1 MRFAKIVILLALVG
15 LVGLAHA
22 QSSTS
27 QVTATASIEGVVVKI
42 GSNEPIADADLELSR
57 IEGTTAAP
65 LNPGAAELFAAVLFG
80 SNPPGLGGAEP
91 PPQIAPEI
99 KYAKTGADG
108 KFSFTNLKEGKYRLA
123 AIRVGSSYFPAEY
136 GQHDVRQRGL
146 PFPVTAG
153 QAVKNLKLEMATT
166 GAITGQIV
174 DEDGQPI
181 GHATVMALSE
191 QYQKGEP
198 RWYIER
204 IIMTDERGNYRLF
217 WLGPGRYKV
226 AAVYE
231 NPQQRNM
238 SMGPAG
244 PPGRGAARYRATS
257 PNLTRQI
264 MPNGEIVEEA
274 YGVVYFGGVVDPL
287 LARSIDVHPG
297 EQYNG
302 IDISMG
308 VGKSRTHHI
317 RGTVISGATGQPV
330 TGAQVGA
337 IPLRWSPNALVLTG
351 TTNAKGTFDLAG
363 AFPERYV
370 LGAVA
375 FAPSNIQLPPGTIV
389 PAGVVLNGGMSQ
401 VGYLSVEVANADVEN
416 IRVVANDG
424 INIPGHVVIEGH
436 IASANDPDL
445 ARMNISLVRDPDLIA
460 MPPGMMPLPPPPPG
474 TPPPPPGQRIG
485 NGVVQA
491 SGDFNLFVSQGDYRL
506 NVNGSLPSNGYV
518 KSIRIGGDDIQ
529 KSGLHLAGAV
539 QNPIQIVIG
548 TDGGNISGSVLSGV
562 SMTMPNAVV
571 ALVPDAFDLRNR
583 SDLYRSATT
592 DAQGNF
598 HLASVVPGNYK
609 LFAWEWAEPD
619 AWQNPEFIRPI
630 ESTGKAIT
638 MTAADKQDNVQL
650 NAIMLTRT
658 AQ

>member
-1 MRFAKIVILLALVG
+1 MRFAKIATLLALA
-15 LVGLAHA
+15 GLAHA
-22 QSSTS
+22 QSSTP

-42 GSNEPIADADLELSR
+42 GTNEPIADADLELSR
-57 IEGTTAAP
+57 IEGTAAAP

-99 KYAKTGADG
+99 KYVKTGADG
-108 KFSFTNLKEGKYRLA
+108 RFSFTNLKEGRYRLA
-123 AIRVGSSYFPAEY
+123 AIRVGSNYFPAEY

-153 QAVKNLKLEMATT
+153 QAVKDLKLEMATT

-238 SMGPAG
+238 NMGPAG

-274 YGVVYFGGVVDPL
+274 YGVVYHGGVVDPL

-308 VGKSRTHHI
+308 VGKSRTHHL

-330 TGAQVGA
+330 AGAQVGA

-351 TTNAKGTFDLAG
+351 TTNARGTFDLSG

-370 LGAVA
+370 LGAVVV
-375 FAPSNIQLPPGTIV
+375 APSNIQLPPGVVV
-389 PAGVVLNGGMSQ
+389 PAGVVLNGGVSQ
-401 VGYLSVEVANADVEN
+401 IGYLSVEVANADIEN

-424 INIPGHVVIEGH
+424 VNIAGHVVIEGRS
-436 IASANDPDL
+436 ASANDPDL
-445 ARMNISLVRDPDLIA
+445 PRMNVSLVRDPDLIA
-460 MPPGMMPLPPPPPG
+460 MPPGMMPLPPLPPG
-474 TPPPPPGQRIG
+474 TPPNSRPG
-485 NGVVQA
+485 NGQVQA
-491 SGDFNLFVSQGDYRL
+491 SGDFNLLVSQGDYRL

-529 KSGLHLAGAV
+529 RSGMHVAGAV

-548 TDGGNISGSVLSGV
+548 TDGGSISGSVLASVSG
-562 SMTMPNAVV
+562 TMPNAVV

-598 HLASVVPGNYK
+598 RLASVVPGNYK

-630 ESTGKAIT
+630 ENTGKSLT
-638 MTAADKQDNVQL
+638 MTASDKQDNVQL
-650 NAIMLTRT
+650 NAIMLRT

>member
-15 LVGLAHA
+15 LAHA
-22 QSSTS
+22 QSSTP

-42 GSNEPIADADLELSR
+42 GTNEPIADADLELSR
-57 IEGTTAAP
+57 IEGTPAAP

-91 PPQIAPEI
+91 PSQIAPEI
-99 KYAKTGADG
+99 KYAKTSADG
-108 KFSFTNLKEGKYRLA
+108 KFSFTDLKEGKYRLA
-123 AIRVGSSYFPAEY
+123 AIRVGSNYFPAEY

-153 QAVKNLKLEMATT
+153 QAVRNLKLEMATT
-166 GAITGQIV
+166 GAITGQVV

-238 SMGPAG
+238 NMGPAG

-274 YGVVYFGGVVDPL
+274 YGVVYHGGVVDPL

-308 VGKSRTHHI
+308 VGKSRTHHL

-330 TGAQVGA
+330 AGAQVGA

-351 TTNAKGTFDLAG
+351 TTNARGMFDLSG

-370 LGAVA
+370 LGAVVV
-375 FAPSNIQLPPGTIV
+375 APSNNQLPPGVVV
-389 PAGVVLNGGMSQ
+389 PAGVVLNGGVSQ
-401 VGYLSVEVANADVEN
+401 IGYLSVEVANGDIEN

-424 INIPGHVVIEGH
+424 VNISGHVVIEGRP
-436 IASANDPDL
+436 ASANDPDL
-445 ARMNISLVRDPDLIA
+445 PRMNVSLVRAPDLIA
-460 MPPGMMPLPPPPPG
+460 MPPGMMPLPPLPPG
-474 TPPPPPGQRIG
+474 TPPNSRPG
-485 NGVVQA
+485 NGQVLA
-491 SGDFNLFVSQGDYRL
+491 SGDFNLLVSQGDYRL

-529 KSGLHLAGAV
+529 RSGMHVAGAV

-548 TDGGNISGSVLSGV
+548 TDGGSIGGSVLASVSG
-562 SMTMPNAVV
+562 TMPNAVV
-571 ALVPDAFDLRNR
+571 ALVPDAFDLRSR

-598 HLASVVPGNYK
+598 RLASVPPGNYK

-630 ESTGKAIT
+630 ENTGRSIT
-638 MTAADKQDNVQL
+638 MTASDKQDNIQL
-650 NAIMLTRT
+650 NAIMLRT

>member
-1 MRFAKIVILLALVG
+1 MRFSKILILLTLGG
-15 LVGLAHA
+15 LVHA
-22 QSSTS
+22 QSSTP
-27 QVTATASIEGVVVKI
+27 QVTATASIEGVVVKV
-42 GSNEPIADADLELSR
+42 GTNEPIADADLELSR
-57 IEGTTAAP
+57 IEGTTDAP

-80 SNPPGLGGAEP
+80 SNPPQLGGADP

-99 KYAKTGADG
+99 KYTKTGADG
-108 KFSFTNLKEGKYRLA
+108 KFQYTGLKEGKYRLA
-123 AIRVGSSYFPAEY
+123 AIRVGSNLYPAEY
-136 GQHDVRQRGL
+136 GQHDVHQRGL
-146 PFPVTAG
+146 PFAVTAG
-153 QAVKNLKLEMATT
+153 QAVRNLKLEMSTT

-174 DEDGQPI
+174 DEDGLPI

-204 IIMTDERGNYRLF
+204 VIMTDERGNYRLF

-238 SMGPAG
+238 NMGPAG

-264 MPNGEIVEEA
+264 LPTGEIVEEA
-274 YGVVYFGGVVDPL
+274 YAVVYHGGVVDPL
-287 LARSIDVHPG
+287 LARSIDVRPG

-308 VGKSRTHHI
+308 VGKSRTHHL
-317 RGTVISGATGQPV
+317 RGTVISSATGQPV
-330 TGAQVGA
+330 AGAQVGA

-351 TTNAKGTFDLAG
+351 TTSARGTFDLAG

-370 LGAVA
+370 LATIVV
-375 FAPSNIQLPPGTIV
+375 APSNLQLPPGVV
-389 PAGVVLNGGMSQ
+389 PNLVIFNGGISQ
-401 VGYLSVEVANADVEN
+401 IGYLSVEVANADIEN

-424 INIPGHVVIEGH
+424 INIPGHVVIEGRP
-436 IASANDPDL
+436 ASANDPDL
-445 ARMNISLVRDPDLIA
+445 SRLNISLVRDPDLIA
-460 MPPGMMPLPPPPPG
+460 MPPGMMPLPPLPPG
-474 TPPPPPGQRIG
+474 TPPNSRPG
-485 NGVVQA
+485 NGQVQA
-491 SGDFNLFVSQGDYRL
+491 SGDFNLLVSQGDYRL
-506 NVNGSLPSNGYV
+506 LVNGILPANGYV

-529 KSGLHLAGAV
+529 RSGMHIAGPV

-548 TDGGNISGSVLSGV
+548 TDGGNISGSVLSSV
-562 SMTMPNAVV
+562 SATLPNAVV

-598 HLASVVPGNYK
+598 RLASVAPGTYK
-609 LFAWEWAEPD
+609 LFAWEWAEQD

-630 ESTGKAIT
+630 ENTGKSIT
-638 MTAADKQDNVQL
+638 METSTKQDNVQL

-658 AQ
+658 AP